1 MSQLKSIGLVSLVVC
16 AGVACHTRPPAVSPA
31 VPPSPP
37 PAVART
43 PPPPPAPPAAV
54 SAPSTYTLSQ
64 ADLFQRTSLDQ
75 LNGEHPL
82 SDAFSDYDQNTLR
95 EDARQALQRDAQWL
109 AKWPQ
114 TKVRIDGYCD
124 ERGSAEYN
132 LALGD
137 RRSETV
143 REYLTGLGVRPER
156 IEARS
161 LGKEAPFC
169 HDSGEFCWSQN
180 RRGHLV
186 ITAK

>member
-1 MSQLKSIGLVSLVVC
+1 MSQLKPFGLCFVLAIV
-16 AGVACHTRPPAVSPA
+16 GVACHTRPPAVAPS
-31 VPPSPP
+31 VPPSAAPTAP
-37 PAVART
+37 RT
-43 PPPPPAPPAAV
+43 PPPPPPPAAV
-54 SAPSTYTLSQ
+54 AAPSSAPLSEEE
-64 ADLFQRTSLDQ
+64 LFRRKSLDQ
-75 LNGEHPL
+75 LNAEHPL
-82 SDAFSDYDQNTLR
+82 NDAFFDYDQNTLR

-114 TKVRIDGYCD
+114 TKIRIDGYCD

-143 REYLTGLGVRPER
+143 RAYLTGLGVRPER
-156 IEARS
+156 IGARS

-169 HDSGEFCWSQN
+169 HDSGESCWSLN
-180 RRGHLV
+180 RRGHLT

>member
-1 MSQLKSIGLVSLVVC
+1 MSQLKSTGLLLLMVC
-16 AGVACHTRPPAVSPA
+16 AGVACHTRPPAAAPS
-31 VPPSPP
+31 VPPSSP

-43 PPPPPAPPAAV
+43 PPPPPAPPSAAA
-54 SAPSTYTLSQ
+54 APSTLPLGE
-64 ADLFQRTSLDQ
+64 AELFRRKSLEQ
-75 LNGEHPL
+75 LNAEHPL
-82 SDAFSDYDQNTLR
+82 NDAFFDYDQNTLR

-161 LGKEAPFC
+161 LGKEAAFC
-169 HDSGEFCWSQN
+169 RDTGESCWSQN

>member
-1 MSQLKSIGLVSLVVC
+1 MSQLKSTGLLLLVVS
-16 AGVACHTRPPAVSPA
+16 AGVACHTRPPAVAPS
-31 VPPSPP
+31 VPPSSP
-37 PAVART
+37 PAVVKT

-54 SAPSTYTLSQ
+54 AAPSTLPLSE
-64 ADLFQRTSLDQ
+64 AELFRRKSLDQ
-75 LNGEHPL
+75 LNAEHPL
-82 SDAFSDYDQNTLR
+82 SDAFFDYDQNTLR
-95 EDARQALQRDAQWL
+95 EDARQSLQRDAQWL
-109 AKWPQ
+109 AKWPE
-114 TKVRIDGYCD
+114 TRIRIDGYCD

-143 REYLTGLGVRPER
+143 REYLTGLGIRPER

-169 HDSGEFCWSQN
+169 RDTGESCWSQN

>member
-1 MSQLKSIGLVSLVVC
+1 MYQWKSLGVAFMLAV
-16 AGVACHTRPPAVSPA
+16 AGVACHTKSPAVSPS

-37 PAVART
+37 PAVPRT

-54 SAPSTYTLSQ
+54 AAPSAVPLSEEE
-64 ADLFQRTSLDQ
+64 LFRRKSLDQ
-75 LNGEHPL
+75 LNAEHPL
-82 SDAFSDYDQNTLR
+82 SDAFFDYDQNALR
-95 EDARQALQRDAQWL
+95 DDARQALQRDAQWL

-114 TKVRIDGYCD
+114 TKIRIDGYCD

-169 HDSGEFCWSQN
+169 RDSGESCWSQN